1 MTGIRIGVLVSLI
14 AAGVLAVSAGPAA
27 ARPAAVAPVAE
38 LNIPK
43 AACGVAGVV
52 NKAIG
57 IACGLAS
64 NGGALIKSG
73 KQLVTGHVGGAV
85 STLLGGGAGSVAAT
99 ASTALGLAA
108 IVTWVVGGAGAVV
121 HEATA
126 ALGATT
132 TPQLGSTWFS
142 STYWRMAAIAALLT
156 LPFLFAATVQAA
168 LRSDVALLARAAFGY
183 LPLAMLS
190 IAIAA
195 PVTTM
200 LLAISDELCGVIS
213 SAASDAGPHL
223 LDRIEL
229 AVGGLALAA
238 TRPFLAFLIAFLMI
252 GAAFALWIELL
263 LREAAVYVVVL
274 MLPLAFAALAWP
286 ARRIWAIR
294 AVELL
299 VALILS
305 KFAIIAVL
313 SLGGAAIGGSIGHA
327 SVTGL
332 MAGTVLI
339 MLATMSPWAL
349 LRLVPLAEI
358 AAGAAGA
365 LRGEMRSATNSA
377 NHAVGY
383 ANSGADWVTATT
395 ASMKRDA
402 ESRMANVDEP
412 PLAGGGRDPGGGED
426 PPDSSAGGPPDAP
439 SPPPQQP
446 PPSREVPWNEQ
457 PVVELGPNIGDV
469 PVHPHPDADDDR

>member
-1 MTGIRIGVLVSLI
+1 MSRATIAVLAVLI
-14 AAGVLAVSAGPAA
+14 AAGLSLLSAGPAA
-27 ARPAAVAPVAE
+27 ARPAGVAPVAE

-43 AACGVAGVV
+43 AACGVVGII
-52 NKAIG
+52 NKAVG
-57 IACGLAS
+57 IACGVAS

-108 IVTWVVGGAGAVV
+108 IGTWVIGGAGAVL
-121 HEATA
+121 HQATA

-132 TPQLGSTWFS
+132 TPQLESTWFS
-142 STYWRMAAIAALLT
+142 STYWRMAAIATLLT

-168 LRSDVALLARAAFGY
+168 LRSDLALLARAAFGY
-183 LPLAMLS
+183 LPLAMLA

-195 PVTTM
+195 PVTTL

-223 LDRIEL
+223 LTRIEL
-229 AVGGLALAA
+229 GVGGLALAA
-238 TRPFLAFLIAFLMI
+238 KQPFLAFLIGFLMI

-274 MLPLAFAALAWP
+274 MLPLAFAAITWP
-286 ARRIWAIR
+286 ARRIWAVR

-299 VALILS
+299 IALILS
-305 KFAIIAVL
+305 KFAIMAVL
-313 SLGGAAIGGSIGHA
+313 SLGGAAIGASIGHA
-327 SVTGL
+327 SVTGF

-349 LRLVPLAEI
+349 LRLVPLSEI

-365 LRGEMRSATNSA
+365 LRGEMRSATESA

-383 ANSGADWVTATT
+383 AESGADWVGATA

-402 ESRMANVDEP
+402 QYRMAAVDDP
-412 PLAGGGRDPGGGED
+412 PRPSGSDLGGGD
-426 PPDSSAGGPPDAP
+426 PPDPSGGGPPDDAP

-446 PPSREVPWNEQ
+446 PPDREVPWSERQ
-457 PVVELGPNIGDV
+457 VLELGPNIVDSQV
-469 PVHPHPDADDDR
+469 YPHPDADDR

>member
-1 MTGIRIGVLVSLI
+1 MTRARL
-14 AAGVLAVSAGPAA
+14 AVLAVLAVAGLSLLAAGPAA

-43 AACGVAGVV
+43 AACGVAGII
-52 NKAIG
+52 NKAVG
-57 IACGLAS
+57 IACGIAS
-64 NGGALIKSG
+64 NGGALLKSG

-108 IVTWVVGGAGAVV
+108 IGTWVTGGAGAVL
-121 HEATA
+121 HEAA
-126 ALGATT
+126 DALGATT
-132 TPQLGSTWFS
+132 TPQLESTWFS
-142 STYWRMAAIAALLT
+142 ATYWRMAAIAALFT

-195 PVTTM
+195 PITT
-200 LLAISDELCGVIS
+200 LLLSASDEMCGLIA

-223 LDRIEL
+223 LGRMSA
-229 AVGGLALAA
+229 AVIGLTLAA
-238 TRPFLAFLIAFLMI
+238 KEPFLAFLIGFLMI

-274 MLPLAFAALAWP
+274 MLPLAFAAITWP
-286 ARRIWAIR
+286 ARRIWAVR

-305 KFAIIAVL
+305 KFAIMAVL
-313 SLGGAAIGGSIGHA
+313 SLGGAAIGGSIGHG
-327 SVTGL
+327 SVTGF
-332 MAGTVLI
+332 MAGAVLI

-349 LRLVPLAEI
+349 LRLIPLSEI

-365 LRGEMRSATNSA
+365 LRGEMRSAADSA
-377 NHAVGY
+377 NRAVGY
-383 ANSGADWVTATT
+383 AESGADWVGATA

-402 ESRMANVDEP
+402 SAYRMADAAVP
-412 PLAGGGRDPGGGED
+412 RHSGGGGE
-426 PPDSSAGGPPDAP
+426 GPPEPSGEETPDHAP
-439 SPPPQQP
+439 SSPPPQP
-446 PPSREVPWNEQ
+446 EPTRDVPWAERS
-457 PVVELGPNIGDV
+457 VVDLGPNIVDSKI
-469 PVHPHPDADDDR
+469 HPHPDADDR